1 VVATAEEYNE
11 SFLSPS

>member
-1 VVATAEEYNE
+1 VVATAEDYNE